1 MERTSSIIHQ
11 HTYTRN
17 LASHIMS
24 SPKILLFITNNN
36 NYWRISFTTS
46 LWCIGWKISILV
58 HFLFWDFSV
67 TLFSLNKNSSPMFGL
82 PHRIRT
88 QKEKDELLSN
98 QELKNAFNY
107 LGSRVPG
114 LRTQRALSHANEN
127 GDG

>member
-1 MERTSSIIHQ
+1 
-11 HTYTRN
+11 
-17 LASHIMS
+17 
-24 SPKILLFITNNN
+24 
-36 NYWRISFTTS
+36 
-46 LWCIGWKISILV
+46 
-58 HFLFWDFSV
+58 
-67 TLFSLNKNSSPMFGL
+67 MFGL